1 MKVLWVFEPSTKVLD
16 WGSRAHPSHGSI
28 SSSLL
33 LLIILGM
40 RKQLSN
46 SKAWEETCQSC
57 NDFLD
62 ISPPSDESWLM
73 VRFEKKIIA
82 TDFSK
87 LQKMY

>member
-1 MKVLWVFEPSTKVLD
+1 MGSL
-16 WGSRAHPSHGSI
+16 WGSHAQPFHGSL

-46 SKAWEETCQSC
+46 SKACEEAYQSY

-62 ISPPSDESWLM
+62 ISPPSNVSWLM
-73 VRFEKKIIA
+73 VHFEKKKIIA